1 MPTEVIMPQ
10 MGESIFEGT
19 IIKWLKK
26 AGDPVAKDEPLFEI
40 STDKVDAE
48 IPSPVAGVLA
58 EIKVEEGATVTVN
71 TVVAVV
77 NENGAANAQADGASH
92 GESPATPGTATARP
106 PAEAAANTLA
116 AQTSPAQ
123 NRTETAPAVAHDAGQ
138 DTASDGVEIVMPQM
152 GESIFEGTIV
162 KWLKQVGDKVE
173 KDEPLFEI
181 STDKVDA
188 EIPSPLAGIL
198 TEVRIPEGTTVEV
211 NTVVAV
217 IGAVGVEAASAPV
230 SESHGAS
237 PAKTAAAP
245 SAAPQSASAQQARTP
260 ESAPTDTGQ
269 RLRSSPLVRGMAKL
283 NNIDLRN
290 VPGTGSAGR
299 ITKDDMLRHLSERG
313 HGGQP
318 ATRGSAASP
327 ALPASAP
334 HSPASYPEIPG
345 ELVPL
350 TRMRSIIAQRMVE
363 SERTAPHVH
372 TVFKIDMTRVVRLR
386 EREKARFE
394 QAHGV
399 RLTYMPF
406 IAAASIEALRKFPII
421 NASLDKAGE
430 TSGIRYHR
438 NINLGIAVAL
448 DWGLIVPVVKQAEE
462 RSFLGLARAIADLAE
477 RARAKKLMPDEITGN
492 TFTLTNPGIFGEEFG
507 LPIINQPDSAIMAIG
522 ALKKEPVVLT
532 DAEVNDTIAIRS
544 MQHFCLG
551 FDHRIIDGADASKFM
566 ADFKKTLEGWNKEI
580 G

>member
-19 IIKWLKK
+19 IVKWLKK
-26 AGDPVAKDEPLFEI
+26 AGDSVEKDEPLFEI

-77 NENGAANAQADGASH
+77 NEQGASNAQADGASH
-92 GESPATPGTATARP
+92 GESPATPGTAKASPAADP
-106 PAEAAANTLA
+106 PAHTKTQA
-116 AQTSPAQ
+116 
-123 NRTETAPAVAHDAGQ
+123 APAAGQ
-138 DTASDGVEIVMPQM
+138 DAGHEMASGAVEIVMPQM

-162 KWLKQVGDKVE
+162 KWLKQVGDVVE

-198 TEVRIPEGTTVEV
+198 TEVRIPEGATVEI

-217 IGAVGVEAASAPV
+217 VNVPGSANAQAAAPR
-230 SESHGAS
+230 SQSHGAS
-237 PAKTAAAP
+237 PAKTAPAPPRAA
-245 SAAPQSASAQQARTP
+245 AQQAPP
-260 ESAPTDTGQ
+260 ESAAVDSSQ
-269 RLRSSPLVRGMAKL
+269 RLRSSPLVRRMAKL
-283 NNIDLRN
+283 NNIDLRH

-299 ITKDDMLRHLSERG
+299 ITKEDIQRHLSERG
-313 HGGQP
+313 PGNGP
-318 ATRGSAASP
+318 AAASDRK
-327 ALPASAP
+327 SAP
-334 HSPASYPEIPG
+334 PQFAEIPG

-372 TVFKIDMTRVVRLR
+372 NVFKIDMTRIVRLR

-399 RLTYMPF
+399 KLTYMPF
-406 IAAASIEALRKFPII
+406 IAAAAIQALRKFPII
-421 NASLDKAGE
+421 NASLEQAGP
-430 TSGIRYHR
+430 TTGIRYHR

-462 RSFLGLARAIADLAE
+462 RSFLGIARAIADLAE
-477 RARAKKLMPDEITGN
+477 RARNKKLLPDEVSGN
-492 TFTLTNPGIFGEEFG
+492 TFTLTNPGIFGDEFG

-532 DAEVNDTIAIRS
+532 DAEGNDTIAIRS

-551 FDHRIIDGADASKFM
+551 FDHRIIDGADASRFM
-566 ADFKKTLEGWNKEI
+566 AEFKKTLEGWDKEI